1 MIQMTINKKEVQDF
15 STFLTQNE
23 LSEFFFAKDEGA
35 YVGATALEKGERVSW
50 IKYFA
55 GCNPEKDADY
65 YDNARDKFG
74 GDDFGEFF
82 SADFIHKMASRGW
95 KIVVRISPS
104 RIALVGKG
112 VKS

>member
-35 YVGATALEKGERVSW
+35 YVGATALKKGERVKW
-50 IKYFA
+50 IKYFS
-55 GCNPEKDADY
+55 GCNPEKDADC

-82 SADFIHKMASRGW
+82 TRMENCR
-95 KIVVRISPS
+95 
-104 RIALVGKG
+104 
-112 VKS
+112 